1 MEQHSHLKLLE
12 RSWTEQRPV
21 YGRFYVAAHM
31 PGASPEQQSAQDD
44 LLRKTATPDNVVKML
59 RAFHGSG
66 WYLAGHSR

>member
-12 RSWTEQRPV
+12 RS
-21 YGRFYVAAHM
+21 YVAAHM

-44 LLRKTATPDNVVKML
+44 LLQKTATPDNVVKML